1 MFCLEL
7 MLFWGLDYKQFNEQ
21 PLALIN
27 RLYLLQTMRPFL
39 PSSSWVQAGTIAA
52 ATYNVNRGKKSKA
65 MNHEDIFPF
74 LSTKSDDI
82 MDGYDEDSQREL
94 HAKLGAMIG

>member
-1 MFCLEL
+1 
-7 MLFWGLDYKQFNEQ
+7 MLYWGLDYDQFNAQ

-27 RLYLLQTMRPFL
+27 RLYLLQTIRPFL

-52 ATYNVNRGKKSKA
+52 ATYNVNRGKNSKP

-74 LSTKSDDI
+74 MSNKSTDI
-82 MDGYDEDSQREL
+82 MDGYDEESQKDIHL
-94 HAKLGAMIG
+94 KLGALFG